1 MDIEIKKKDG
11 QRYTLNDF
19 GFKVTNVTVESIEK
33 ETDYEKKENTSGRIL
48 LSSQYRKRTITVDC
62 YVVSTKLNDNPR
74 LRDEFYSLTNSNEPI
89 HIRELRRTV
98 PLNYRFVQPTE
109 DDYQEIDE
117 YNVLVFN
124 HEPFNDNHYVN
135 GRQYQVMCSDVVVP
149 EENGR
154 KINFSI
160 KFETV
165 ELPFAESI
173 GTSLELEKRPDR
185 ELWSNDMLI
194 PFDEED
200 ARRRYSFT
208 NIYNNSV
215 YYHGNVPN
223 DQFNL
228 FKKVTVVLGKNVK
241 ATEIFKFTLGNSD
254 VMTIEGANLKKGD
267 KIVYDGVQTFRNGI
281 PINDL
286 ASNAQPKFYPGWNNF
301 EFNQQVKSVTFD
313 LKFYYL

>member
-11 QRYTLNDF
+11 QRHTLNDF

-62 YVVSTKLNDNPR
+62 YVVSTKLNDNSR

-200 ARRRYSFT
+200 ARRKYSFT
-208 NIYNNSV
+208 NVYNNSV

-228 FKKVTVVLGKNVK
+228 FKKVTIVLGKNVK

>member
-1 MDIEIKKKDG
+1 MDIEIKKKNG
-11 QRYTLNDF
+11 QRHTLNDF

-48 LSSQYRKRTITVDC
+48 LSSQYRKRNITVDC
-62 YVVSTKLNDNPR
+62 YVVSTKLNDNSR

-200 ARRRYSFT
+200 ARRKYSFT
-208 NIYNNSV
+208 NVYNNSV

>member
-1 MDIEIKKKDG
+1 MDIEIKKKNG
-11 QRYTLNDF
+11 QRHTLNDF

-62 YVVSTKLNDNPR
+62 YVVSTKLNDNSR

-200 ARRRYSFT
+200 ARRKYSFT
-208 NIYNNSV
+208 NVYNNSV

>member
-11 QRYTLNDF
+11 QRHTLNDF

-62 YVVSTKLNDNPR
+62 YVVSTKLNDNSR

-89 HIRELRRTV
+89 YIRELRRTV

-228 FKKVTVVLGKNVK
+228 FKKVTVVLGKDVK
-241 ATEIFKFTLGNSD
+241 ATEIFQFTLGNSD

>member
-11 QRYTLNDF
+11 QRHTLNDF

-62 YVVSTKLNDNPR
+62 YVVSTKLNDNSR

>member
-62 YVVSTKLNDNPR
+62 YVVSTKLNDNSR

-286 ASNAQPKFYPGWNNF
+286 VSNAQPKFYPGWNNF

>member
-11 QRYTLNDF
+11 QRHTLNDF

-62 YVVSTKLNDNPR
+62 YVVSTKLNDNSR

-200 ARRRYSFT
+200 ARRKYSFT
-208 NIYNNSV
+208 NVYNNSV

>member
-11 QRYTLNDF
+11 QRHTLNDF

-62 YVVSTKLNDNPR
+62 YVVSTKLNDNSR

-149 EENGR
+149 EENDR

-200 ARRRYSFT
+200 ARRKYSFT
-208 NIYNNSV
+208 NVYNNSV

>member
-11 QRYTLNDF
+11 QRHTLNDF

-62 YVVSTKLNDNPR
+62 YVVSTKLNDNSR

-98 PLNYRFVQPTE
+98 PLNYRFIQPTE

-135 GRQYQVMCSDVVVP
+135 GRQYQVMCSDVIVP

-200 ARRRYSFT
+200 ARRKYSFT
-208 NIYNNSV
+208 NVYNNSV

>member
-1 MDIEIKKKDG
+1 MDIEIKKKNG
-11 QRYTLNDF
+11 QRHTLNDF

-62 YVVSTKLNDNPR
+62 YVVSTKLNDNSR

>member
-1 MDIEIKKKDG
+1 MDIEIKKKNG
-11 QRYTLNDF
+11 QRHTLNDF

-62 YVVSTKLNDNPR
+62 YVVSTKLNDNSR

-200 ARRRYSFT
+200 ARRKYTFT
-208 NIYNNSV
+208 NVYNNSV

>member
-1 MDIEIKKKDG
+1 MKRNGLRE
-11 QRYTLNDF
+11 
-19 GFKVTNVTVESIEK
+19 
-33 ETDYEKKENTSGRIL
+33 KENTSGRIL

-62 YVVSTKLNDNPR
+62 YVVSTKLNDNSR

-165 ELPFAESI
+165 ELPFVESI

-208 NIYNNSV
+208 NVYNNSV

-228 FKKVTVVLGKNVK
+228 FKK
-241 ATEIFKFTLGNSD
+241 
-254 VMTIEGANLKKGD
+254 
-267 KIVYDGVQTFRNGI
+267 
-281 PINDL
+281 
-286 ASNAQPKFYPGWNNF
+286 
-301 EFNQQVKSVTFD
+301 
-313 LKFYYL
+313 